1 MDTVWWG
8 EALNTAAYVANRSPN
23 SAIQYELPEERYT
36 AGEVNVGHLRVFGSQ
51 CVVHVLRHK
60 RKKFDPSGV
69 KGIFVGYGETR
80 KAYRIQMADGTV
92 RNERNVTVFE
102 RPVRKS
108 ESVLPSGQCPGGE
121 VTDHQD
127 SVGDEPSE
135 HSSGGESSDELN
147 EEEDFAS
154 ADDDEQIP
162 RRIGRI
168 RRTTSNPD
176 FVYRTDIEPATYEGA
191 MRSAERSEWEEA
203 MEKEMG
209 SLNKYGTWE
218 IVQRPTNVKIV
229 GNRWVFQKSGE

>member
-1 MDTVWWG
+1 MELFKATRIRHLKTTAGCPESNGVAERANQTLVTKAKCMLLEADMDTVWWG

-80 KAYRIQMADGTV
+80 KAYRILMADGTV

-108 ESVLPSGQCPGGE
+108 ESVLPSEQCPGGE

-162 RRIGRI
+162 RRSGRI
-168 RRTTSNPD
+168 RRTTSN
-176 FVYRTDIEPATYEGA
+176 
-191 MRSAERSEWEEA
+191 
-203 MEKEMG
+203 
-209 SLNKYGTWE
+209 
-218 IVQRPTNVKIV
+218 
-229 GNRWVFQKSGE
+229 